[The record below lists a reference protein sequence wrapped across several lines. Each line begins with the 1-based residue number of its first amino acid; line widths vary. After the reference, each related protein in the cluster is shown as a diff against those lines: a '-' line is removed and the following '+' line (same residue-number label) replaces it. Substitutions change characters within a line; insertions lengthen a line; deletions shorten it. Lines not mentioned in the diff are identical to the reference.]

1 MNEKRPLKETSTD
14 DLLREAAARQDLP
27 DAVSRLGGKALLFEA
42 GKPEWHVSIPA
53 AASVVESFSRPGT
66 SGSHKA

>member
-27 DAVSRLGGKALLFEA
+27 DAVSRLGAEPAESGGPSRWDRRRASQQLPLRC
-42 GKPEWHVSIPA
+42 WHHRA
-53 AASVVESFSRPGT
+53 
-66 SGSHKA
+66 

>member
-27 DAVSRLGGKALLFEA
+27 DAVSRLGGKALFFEA
-42 GKPEWHVSIPA
+42 GRPEWHVSIPA
-53 AASVVESFSRPGT
+53 AASVVGRFSRLGT
-66 SGSHKA
+66 PSNPKA